1 MTQIAN
7 NFITLPRTRSR
18 RSKSRWAYIG
28 AAAAVCGIL
37 SVYGLS
43 KAHAQIDM
51 PTLCEDI
58 FLNMELSLAHHE
70 KQGRRVGATK
80 LETLKPRLIELA
92 NENRMG
98 AADWAVIYQAKCK

>member
-7 NFITLPRTRSR
+7 NYITLPRTRSR
-18 RSKSRWAYIG
+18 RFKNRWAYIG

-37 SVYGLS
+37 GVYGVS

-58 FLNMELSLAHHE
+58 FLNMELSLAHYE
-70 KQGRRVGATK
+70 KQRRRVGTTK

-92 NENRMG
+92 NENRMA